1 MKMGRHQIRVA
12 APRSWPITRK
22 THAWVVGA
30 NAGSHSKETGIP
42 LLVVVRDMLK
52 IANNSREAKRIIN
65 EGNILVDGIARK
77 DYKYM
82 TGLFDIVSLPAV
94 NEYYRLLLD
103 ANNRFKLFKES
114 QGALKLCRV
123 NNKTV
128 LRKGGVQLNLHDG
141 NNLLASN
148 EYKTFDTIMLSL
160 PDRNIAK
167 HIAYK
172 TGNLALIVGGEHSG
186 EIGKIKQIRKVRGS
200 GTNMVVLSNENE
212 FETIE
217 NYVFM
222 IGESTPE
229 IKVV

>member
-1 MKMGRHQIRVA
+1 MGRHQKRVA
-12 APRSWPITRK
+12 SPTSWPVTKK

-42 LLVVVRDMLK
+42 LLVVIRDMLK

-65 EGNILVDGIARK
+65 EGNVLVDGVIRR

-82 TGLFDIVSLPAV
+82 TGLFDIISLPAL

-103 ANNRFKLFKES
+103 AKKRFTLYKES
-114 QGALKLCRV
+114 PDAGKLCRIDD
-123 NNKTV
+123 KTIV
-128 LRKGGVQLNLHDG
+128 KKGAVQLNLHDG
-141 NNLLASN
+141 SNQLASN
-148 EYKTFDTIMLSL
+148 DYKTFDTVILSL
-160 PDRNIAK
+160 PGRQIVKHIPYKPGNIAMV
-167 HIAYK
+167 
-172 TGNLALIVGGEHSG
+172 VGGEHSG

-200 GTNMVVLSNENE
+200 GTNMVAISNEQE

-217 NYVFM
+217 DYVFV